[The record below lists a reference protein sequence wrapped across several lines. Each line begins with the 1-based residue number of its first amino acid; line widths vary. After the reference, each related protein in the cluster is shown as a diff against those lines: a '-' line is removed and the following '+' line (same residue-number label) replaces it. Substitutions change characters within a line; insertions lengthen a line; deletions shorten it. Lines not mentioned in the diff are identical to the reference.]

1 MSVIFP
7 TPTDDDHNYGANE
20 YSTNEYGANESLDHL
35 KVPPHSIEAE
45 QSVLGGLMLENR
57 AWDKVADVVDEHD
70 FYRQDHRLI
79 FRSIA
84 VLAESDKPLDIITL
98 SEWLK
103 DRSELENAGGLAYLG
118 TLAKDTPSA
127 ANIRAYAEIVREKSV
142 LRQLISIGSEI
153 SEDSFNA
160 GERPSKELL
169 DEAEKKI
176 FEIAEQGNRQQDFKN
191 IKSLLKQTL
200 AHIDKLSKSDAK
212 ITGAETG
219 FTELDDMTS
228 GLQKGDLIIVAG
240 RPAMGKTTFSMN
252 LAEFIA
258 INDKKPVA
266 IFSMEMPAEQLI
278 LRMFASIGRV
288 PLNDIR
294 TGKIREEDWPRIGMA
309 VKTFGETQLFIDDT
323 AALSPTE
330 IRAKCRRLAR
340 ENGPLGVIVI
350 DYIQL
355 MQSGNKADNRA
366 AEISEISR
374 GLKQLA
380 KEMECPV
387 IALSQL
393 NRSLEQRPNKRPIMS
408 DLRESGAI
416 EQDAD
421 IIMFIYRDE
430 VYNEDTPDKG
440 MAEVIIGKQRNGA
453 IGKVRL
459 TFTGKFTRFDNFMP
473 DVYAPDFQG

>member
-1 MSVIFP
+1 MSAILTHDSSV
-7 TPTDDDHNYGANE
+7 E
-20 YSTNEYGANESLDHL
+20 HL

-45 QSVLGGLMLENR
+45 QSVLGGLLLENM
-57 AWDKVADVVDEHD
+57 AWDKVADVITEHD
-70 FYRQDHRLI
+70 FYRHDHRLI

-84 VLAESDKPLDIITL
+84 ELAETDKPRDVITL

-103 DRSELENAGGLAYLG
+103 DRDELDNAGGLAYLG

-127 ANIRAYAEIVREKSV
+127 ANIKAYADIVREKSV

-153 SEDSFNA
+153 SEDAFNA

-169 DEAEKKI
+169 DEAEKKV
-176 FEIAEQGNRQQDFKN
+176 FEIAEQGNRKQDFHTIKN
-191 IKSLLKQTL
+191 LLKSTL
-200 AHIDKLSKSDAK
+200 AKIDELSKSTES
-212 ITGAETG
+212 ITGASTG
-219 FTELDDMTS
+219 YTDLDAMTS

-240 RPAMGKTTFSMN
+240 RPSMGKTTFSMN
-252 LAEFIA
+252 VAEFIA
-258 INDKKPVA
+258 VNDKKPVA
-266 IFSMEMPAEQLI
+266 IFSMEMPAEQLV
-278 LRMFASIGRV
+278 LRMFASLGRV

-309 VKTFGETQLFIDDT
+309 VKTFGETKLFIDDT
-323 AALSPTE
+323 AAMSPTE
-330 IRAKCRRLAR
+330 MRAKARRLHR
-340 ENGPLGVIVI
+340 EHGCMGCIVI

-355 MQSGNKADNRA
+355 MQTNNKSDNRA

-374 GLKQLA
+374 SLKALA
-380 KEMECPV
+380 KELECPV

-421 IIMFIYRDE
+421 VIMFIYRDE
-430 VYNEDTPDKG
+430 VYDENSPDKG
-440 MAEVIIGKQRNGA
+440 MAEVIIGKQRQGA
-453 IGKVRL
+453 IGKIRL
-459 TFTGKFTRFDNFMP
+459 TFTGKYTRFDNFMP
-473 DVYAPDFQG
+473 DIYAPDS

>member
-1 MSVIFP
+1 MSAILS
-7 TPTDDDHNYGANE
+7 PTDDFQQ
-20 YSTNEYGANESLDHL
+20 L
-35 KVPPHSIEAE
+35 KIPPHSIEAE
-45 QSVLGGLMLENR
+45 QSVLGGLLLENR
-57 AWDKVADVVDEHD
+57 AWDKVADVVSEQD

-84 VLAESDKPLDIITL
+84 TLAEQDKPLDAITL

-103 DRSELENAGGLAYLG
+103 DRDELENAGGMAYLM

-153 SEDSFNA
+153 TDDAFNA

-169 DEAEKKI
+169 DEAERKV
-176 FEIAEQGNRQQDFKN
+176 FEIAEQGNRAQDFQD
-191 IKSLLKQTL
+191 IKTLLKETL
-200 AHIDKLSKSDAK
+200 AHIDELSKSDATL
-212 ITGAETG
+212 TGAATG
-219 FTELDDMTS
+219 YTDLDNMTS
-228 GLQKGDLIIVAG
+228 GLQKGDLVIVAG
-240 RPAMGKTTFSMN
+240 RPSMGKTTFSMN

-309 VKTFGETQLFIDDT
+309 VKTFGETKLFIDDT
-323 AALSPTE
+323 AAMSPTE
-330 IRAKCRRLAR
+330 IRAKARRLAR
-340 ENGPLGVIVI
+340 EHGQLGCIVI

-355 MQSGNKADNRA
+355 MQSGNKSDNRA

-374 GLKQLA
+374 GLKALA
-380 KEMECPV
+380 KELECPV

-421 IIMFIYRDE
+421 VIMFIYRDE

-459 TFTGKFTRFDNFMP
+459 TFTGKYTRFDNFMP
-473 DVYAPDFQG
+473 DIYAPEH

>member
-1 MSVIFP
+1 MSVIP
-7 TPTDDDHNYGANE
+7 PQDS
-20 YSTNEYGANESLDHL
+20 STEHL

-45 QSVLGGLMLENR
+45 QSVLGGLLLENT
-57 AWDKVADVVDEHD
+57 AWDKIADVVTEHD
-70 FYRQDHRLI
+70 FYRNDHRLI

-84 VLAESDKPLDIITL
+84 VLAETDKPRDVITL

-103 DRSELENAGGLAYLG
+103 DRDELENAGGLAYLG

-127 ANIRAYAEIVREKSV
+127 ANIKAYADIVREKSV

-153 SEDSFNA
+153 SEDAFNA

-169 DEAEKKI
+169 DEAEKKV
-176 FEIAEQGNRQQDFKN
+176 FEIAEQGNRKQDFHTIKN
-191 IKSLLKQTL
+191 LLKSTL
-200 AHIDKLSKSDAK
+200 ATIDELSKSTES
-212 ITGAETG
+212 ITGASTG
-219 FTELDDMTS
+219 YTDLDSMTS

-240 RPAMGKTTFSMN
+240 RPSMGKTTFSMN

-258 INDKKPVA
+258 VNDKKPVA

-278 LRMFASIGRV
+278 LRMFASMGRV

-309 VKTFGETQLFIDDT
+309 VKTFGDTKLFIDDT
-323 AALSPTE
+323 AAMSPTE
-330 IRAKCRRLAR
+330 VRAKARRLHR
-340 ENGPLGVIVI
+340 EHGSMGLIVL

-355 MQSGNKADNRA
+355 MQTGAKSDNRA

-374 GLKQLA
+374 SLKALA
-380 KEMECPV
+380 KELECPV

-421 IIMFIYRDE
+421 VIMFIYRDE
-430 VYNEDTPDKG
+430 VYDENTPDKG

-459 TFTGKFTRFDNFMP
+459 TFTGKYTRFDNFMP
-473 DVYAPDFQG
+473 DIYAPSS

>member
-1 MSVIFP
+1 MSAILEP
-7 TPTDDDHNYGANE
+7 QNEPHNNLVE
-20 YSTNEYGANESLDHL
+20 ELSELQQL

-45 QSVLGGLMLENR
+45 QSVLGGLLLDNR

-70 FYRQDHRLI
+70 FYRHDHRLI

-84 VLAESDKPLDIITL
+84 VLAEADKPLDIITL

-103 DRSELENAGGLAYLG
+103 SRDELENAGGLAYLS

-127 ANIRAYAEIVREKSV
+127 ANIRAYGEIVREKSI
-142 LRQLISIGSEI
+142 LRQLISIGTEI
-153 SEDSFNA
+153 TDDGFNA
-160 GERPSKELL
+160 GDRASKELL

-176 FEIAEQGNRQQDFKN
+176 FEIAEQGNRQQDFQN
-191 IKSLLKQTL
+191 IKTLLKTTLQT
-200 AHIDKLSKSDAK
+200 IEERGKSGDAL
-212 ITGAETG
+212 TGASTG
-219 FTELDDMTS
+219 YADLDEKTS
-228 GLQKGDLIIVAG
+228 GLQNSDLIIVAG

-252 LAEFIA
+252 LAEYIA

-294 TGKIREEDWPRIGMA
+294 SGKIREEDWPRIGMA
-309 VKTFGETQLFIDDT
+309 VKTFGETKLFIDDT

-340 ENGPLGVIVI
+340 EHGELGLIVI

-355 MQSGNKADNRA
+355 MQTGSASDNRA

-380 KEMECPV
+380 KEMNCPV

-453 IGKVRL
+453 IGTVRL

-473 DVYAPDFQG
+473 DVYAPEH

>member
-1 MSVIFP
+1 MQSNNDELGP
-7 TPTDDDHNYGANE
+7 
-20 YSTNEYGANESLDHL
+20 L
-35 KVPPHSIEAE
+35 KVPPHSVEAE
-45 QSVLGGLMLENR
+45 QSVLGGLLLQNS
-57 AWDKVADVVDEHD
+57 AWDKVADVVTEQD

-84 VLAESDKPLDIITL
+84 ILAENDSPLDVVTL
-98 SEWLK
+98 STWLK
-103 DRSELENAGGLAYLG
+103 DRDELENAGGLAYLG

-127 ANIRAYAEIVREKSV
+127 ANIRAYAGIVREKSV
-142 LRQLISIGSEI
+142 LRQLISIGTEI
-153 SEDSFNA
+153 TDDGFNS
-160 GERPSKELL
+160 GERESKELL
-169 DEAEKKI
+169 DEAERKI
-176 FEIAEQGNRQQDFKN
+176 FEIAEQGSRQQDFQN
-191 IKSLLKQTL
+191 IRTLLKSTL
-200 AHIDKLSKSDAK
+200 ATIDERSKSGETL
-212 ITGAETG
+212 TGASTG
-219 FTELDDMTS
+219 YNDLDEKTS

-278 LRMFASIGRV
+278 LRMLASIGRV

-294 TGKIREEDWPRIGMA
+294 SGKITENDWPRVGMA
-309 VKTFGETQLFIDDT
+309 VKTFGETKLFIDDT

-340 ENGPLGVIVI
+340 ENGDLGLIVI

-355 MQSGNKADNRA
+355 MQTGNKSDNRA

-380 KEMECPV
+380 KEINCPV
-387 IALSQL
+387 VALSQL

-453 IGKVRL
+453 IGTVRL
-459 TFTGKFTRFDNFMP
+459 TFTGKYTRFDNFSP
-473 DVYAPDFQG
+473 EVYAP

>member
-1 MSVIFP
+1 MSAILSSIDEV
-7 TPTDDDHNYGANE
+7 E
-20 YSTNEYGANESLDHL
+20 QL

-45 QSVLGGLMLENR
+45 QSVLGGLLLENQ
-57 AWDKVADVVDEHD
+57 AWDKVADVITEDD
-70 FYRQDHRLI
+70 FYRHDHRLI

-84 VLAESDKPLDIITL
+84 MLADNDKPLDIITL

-103 DRSELENAGGLAYLG
+103 DRDELENAGGLAYLG

-127 ANIRAYAEIVREKSV
+127 ANIKAYADIVREKSV

-153 SEDSFNA
+153 TDDAFNA
-160 GERPSKELL
+160 GDRLSKELL
-169 DEAEKKI
+169 DTAERKV
-176 FEIAEQGNRQQDFKN
+176 FEIAEQGNRQKDFKN
-191 IKSLLKQTL
+191 IKGLLKSTL
-200 AHIDKLSKSDAK
+200 AHIDELSKSDAT

-219 FTELDDMTS
+219 FNELDDMTS
-228 GLQKGDLIIVAG
+228 GLQQGDLIIVAG
-240 RPAMGKTTFSMN
+240 RPSMGKTTFSMN

-266 IFSMEMPAEQLI
+266 IFSMEMPAEQLV

-309 VKTFGETQLFIDDT
+309 VKTFGETKLFIDDT
-323 AALSPTE
+323 PAMSPTE
-330 IRAKCRRLAR
+330 IRAKARRLAR
-340 ENGPLGVIVI
+340 EHGQLGAIVI

-355 MQSGNKADNRA
+355 MQSGNKSDNRA

-374 GLKQLA
+374 SLKGLA
-380 KEMECPV
+380 KELKVPV

-421 IIMFIYRDE
+421 VIMFIYRDE

-440 MAEVIIGKQRNGA
+440 IAEVIIGKQRNGA

-473 DVYAPDFQG
+473 DIYAPDQ

>member
-1 MSVIFP
+1 MSAIL
-7 TPTDDDHNYGANE
+7 TSEQSIEN
-20 YSTNEYGANESLDHL
+20 L

-45 QSVLGGLMLENR
+45 QSVLGGLLLENR
-57 AWDKVADVVDEHD
+57 AWDKIADIVQEQD

-84 VLAESDKPLDIITL
+84 VLAEQDEPLDIITL
-98 SEWLK
+98 SNWLK
-103 DRSELENAGGLAYLG
+103 ARDELDNAGGLAYLG

-127 ANIRAYAEIVREKSV
+127 ANIKAYAEIVREKSV

-153 SEDSFNA
+153 SEDAFNP

-169 DEAEKKI
+169 DEAEKKV
-176 FEIAEQGNRQQDFKN
+176 FEIAEQGNRKQDFQN

-200 AHIDKLSKSDAK
+200 AHIDELSKSDAT
-212 ITGAETG
+212 ITGASTG
-219 FTELDDMTS
+219 YTELDDMTS

-240 RPAMGKTTFSMN
+240 RPSMGKTTFSMN
-252 LAEFIA
+252 LAEYIA
-258 INDKKPVA
+258 VNDKKPVA
-266 IFSMEMPAEQLI
+266 IFSMEMPAEQLV
-278 LRMFASIGRV
+278 LRMFASMGRV

-323 AALSPTE
+323 PAMSPTE
-330 IRAKCRRLAR
+330 IRAKSRRLQR
-340 ENGPLGVIVI
+340 EHGQMGLIVI
-350 DYIQL
+350 DYLQL
-355 MQSGNKADNRA
+355 MQSGNRSENRA
-366 AEISEISR
+366 TEISEISR
-374 GLKQLA
+374 GLKALA
-380 KEMECPV
+380 KELECPV

-421 IIMFIYRDE
+421 VIMFIYRDE

-473 DVYAPDFQG
+473 DVYAPDFSQ

>member
-1 MSVIFP
+1 MSAIL
-7 TPTDDDHNYGANE
+7 NE
-20 YSTNEYGANESLDHL
+20 TSSIEQL

-45 QSVLGGLMLENR
+45 QSVLGGLLLENS
-57 AWDKVADVVDEHD
+57 AWDKVADVVMEHD

-84 VLAESDKPLDIITL
+84 VLAEKDEPLDVITL
-98 SEWLK
+98 SAWLK
-103 DRSELENAGGLAYLG
+103 DRDELENAGGLAYLG

-127 ANIRAYAEIVREKSV
+127 ANIKAYADIVREKSV

-153 SEDSFNA
+153 SEDAFNA
-160 GERPSKELL
+160 GERESRELL
-169 DEAEKKI
+169 DEAEKKV
-176 FEIAEQGNRQQDFKN
+176 FEIAEQGNRKQDFHD
-191 IKSLLKQTL
+191 IKTLLKTTL
-200 AHIDKLSKSDAK
+200 ANIDELSKSDATL
-212 ITGAETG
+212 TGASTG
-219 FTELDDMTS
+219 YNDLDEMTS

-240 RPAMGKTTFSMN
+240 RPSMGKTTFSMN

-258 INDKKPVA
+258 INDKKPVI
-266 IFSMEMPAEQLI
+266 IFSMEMPAEQI
-278 LRMFASIGRV
+278 VLRMFASLGRV

-294 TGKIREEDWPRIGMA
+294 TGKIREEDWPRIGNA
-309 VKTFGETQLFIDDT
+309 VKTFGESKIFIDDT
-323 AALSPTE
+323 PALSPTE
-330 IRAKCRRLAR
+330 MRAKARRLHR
-340 ENGPLGVIVI
+340 EHGQVGCIVI

-355 MQSGNKADNRA
+355 MQSAGKSDNRA
-366 AEISEISR
+366 AEVSEISR
-374 GLKQLA
+374 SLKALA
-380 KEMECPV
+380 KELQCPV

-421 IIMFIYRDE
+421 VIMFIYRDE
-430 VYNEDTPDKG
+430 VYNEETAEKG

-459 TFTGKFTRFDNFMP
+459 TFTGKFTRFDNYMP
-473 DVYAPDFQG
+473 DIYAPEH

>member
-1 MSVIFP
+1 MSAILS
-7 TPTDDDHNYGANE
+7 PTDDFQQ
-20 YSTNEYGANESLDHL
+20 L
-35 KVPPHSIEAE
+35 KIPPHSIEAE
-45 QSVLGGLMLENR
+45 QSVLGGLLLENR
-57 AWDKVADVVDEHD
+57 AWDKVADVVGEQD

-84 VLAESDKPLDIITL
+84 TLAEQDKPLDAITL

-103 DRSELENAGGLAYLG
+103 DRDELENAGGMAYLM

-153 SEDSFNA
+153 TDDAFNA

-169 DEAEKKI
+169 DEAERKV
-176 FEIAEQGNRQQDFKN
+176 FEIAEQGNRAQDFQD
-191 IKSLLKQTL
+191 IKTLLKETL
-200 AHIDKLSKSDAK
+200 AHIDELSKSDATL
-212 ITGAETG
+212 TGAATG
-219 FTELDDMTS
+219 YTDLDNMTS

-240 RPAMGKTTFSMN
+240 RPSMGKTTFSMN

-309 VKTFGETQLFIDDT
+309 VKTFGETKLFIDDT
-323 AALSPTE
+323 AAMSPTE
-330 IRAKCRRLAR
+330 IRAKARRLAR
-340 ENGPLGVIVI
+340 EHGQLGCIVI

-355 MQSGNKADNRA
+355 MQSGNKSDNRA

-374 GLKQLA
+374 GLKALA
-380 KEMECPV
+380 KELECPV

-421 IIMFIYRDE
+421 VIMFIYRDE

-459 TFTGKFTRFDNFMP
+459 TFTGKYTRFDNFMP
-473 DVYAPDFQG
+473 DIYAPDH

>member
-1 MSVIFP
+1 MSAIL
-7 TPTDDDHNYGANE
+7 T
-20 YSTNEYGANESLDHL
+20 ESQSIEHL

-45 QSVLGGLMLENR
+45 QSVLGGLLLENR
-57 AWDKVADVVDEHD
+57 AWEKIADIVVEED

-84 VLAESDKPLDIITL
+84 ILAERDDPLDIITL
-98 SEWLK
+98 SAWLK
-103 DRSELENAGGLAYLG
+103 DRDELKNAGGLAYLG

-127 ANIRAYAEIVREKSV
+127 ANIKAYAEIVREKSV

-153 SEDSFNA
+153 SEDAFNS

-169 DEAEKKI
+169 DEAEKKV
-176 FEIAEQGNRQQDFKN
+176 FEIAEQGNRKQDFQN
-191 IKSLLKQTL
+191 IKSLLKSTL
-200 AHIDKLSKSDAK
+200 AHIDELSKSDAT
-212 ITGAETG
+212 ITGASTG
-219 FTELDDMTS
+219 YTDLDEMTS
-228 GLQKGDLIIVAG
+228 GLQKGDLVIVAG
-240 RPAMGKTTFSMN
+240 RPSMGKTTFSMN

-258 INDKKPVA
+258 VNDKKPVA
-266 IFSMEMPAEQLI
+266 IFSMEMPAEQLV
-278 LRMFASIGRV
+278 LRMFASMGRV
-288 PLNDIR
+288 PLSDIR

-309 VKTFGETQLFIDDT
+309 VKTFGETQIFIDDT
-323 AALSPTE
+323 PAMSPTE
-330 IRAKCRRLAR
+330 IRAKARRLHR
-340 ENGPLGVIVI
+340 EHGQLGVIVI

-355 MQSGNKADNRA
+355 MQSGAKSDNRA
-366 AEISEISR
+366 AEVSEISR
-374 GLKQLA
+374 SLKALA
-380 KEMECPV
+380 KELEVPV

-421 IIMFIYRDE
+421 VIMFIYRDE
-430 VYNEDTPDKG
+430 VYNEDTDDKG

-459 TFTGKFTRFDNFMP
+459 TFTGKYTRFDNFMP
-473 DVYAPDFQG
+473 DIYAPER

>member
-1 MSVIFP
+1 MSAILEP
-7 TPTDDDHNYGANE
+7 QNE
-20 YSTNEYGANESLDHL
+20 PYNNLVEDLSELQQL

-45 QSVLGGLMLENR
+45 QSVLGGLLLDNR

-70 FYRQDHRLI
+70 FYRHDHRLI

-84 VLAESDKPLDIITL
+84 VLAEADKPLDIITL

-103 DRSELENAGGLAYLG
+103 SREELENAGGLAYLS

-127 ANIRAYAEIVREKSV
+127 ANIRAYGEIVREKSV
-142 LRQLISIGSEI
+142 LRQLSSIGTEI
-153 SEDSFNA
+153 TDDGFNA
-160 GERPSKELL
+160 GDRASKELL

-176 FEIAEQGNRQQDFKN
+176 FEIAEQGNRQQDFQN
-191 IKSLLKQTL
+191 IKTLLKTSLQT
-200 AHIDKLSKSDAK
+200 IEERGKSGDAL
-212 ITGAETG
+212 TGASTG
-219 FTELDDMTS
+219 YADLDEKTS
-228 GLQKGDLIIVAG
+228 GLQKSDLIIVAG

-252 LAEFIA
+252 LAEYIA

-294 TGKIREEDWPRIGMA
+294 SGKIREDDWPRIGMA
-309 VKTFGETQLFIDDT
+309 VKTFGETKLFIDDT

-340 ENGPLGVIVI
+340 EHGELGLIVI

-355 MQSGNKADNRA
+355 MQTGSPSDNRA

-380 KEMECPV
+380 KEMNCPV

-453 IGKVRL
+453 IGTVRL
-459 TFTGKFTRFDNFMP
+459 TFTGKYTRFDNFMP
-473 DVYAPDFQG
+473 DVYAPEH

>member
-1 MSVIFP
+1 MSAILNSSDEVQQ
-7 TPTDDDHNYGANE
+7 
-20 YSTNEYGANESLDHL
+20 L

-45 QSVLGGLMLENR
+45 QSVLGGLLLENS
-57 AWDKVADVVDEHD
+57 AWDKVADVITEDD
-70 FYRQDHRLI
+70 FYRHDHRLI

-84 VLAESDKPLDIITL
+84 VLAENDQPLDIITL

-103 DRSELENAGGLAYLG
+103 DRDELENAGGLAYLG

-127 ANIRAYAEIVREKSV
+127 ANIKAYADIVREKSV

-153 SEDSFNA
+153 TDDAFNA
-160 GERPSKELL
+160 GDRPSKELL
-169 DEAEKKI
+169 DDAERKV
-176 FEIAEQGNRQQDFKN
+176 FEIAEQGNRQKDFHN
-191 IKSLLKQTL
+191 IKGLLKDTL
-200 AHIDKLSKSDAK
+200 AHIDELSKSDATL
-212 ITGAETG
+212 TGADTG
-219 FTELDDMTS
+219 FNELNDMTS
-228 GLQKGDLIIVAG
+228 GLQKGDLVIVAG
-240 RPAMGKTTFSMN
+240 RPSMGKTTFSMN
-252 LAEFIA
+252 LAEYIA

-266 IFSMEMPAEQLI
+266 IFSMEMPAEQLV

-288 PLNDIR
+288 PLSDIR

-323 AALSPTE
+323 AAMSPTE
-330 IRAKCRRLAR
+330 IRAKARRLAR
-340 ENGPLGVIVI
+340 ENGQLGLIVI

-355 MQSGNKADNRA
+355 MQSGGKSDNRA

-374 GLKQLA
+374 SLKALA
-380 KEMECPV
+380 KELQVPV
-387 IALSQL
+387 VALSQL

-421 IIMFIYRDE
+421 VIMFIYRDE
-430 VYNEDTPDKG
+430 VYNEDSPDKG

-459 TFTGKFTRFDNFMP
+459 TFTGKYTRFDNFMP

>member
-1 MSVIFP
+1 MSAVFEP
-7 TPTDDDHNYGANE
+7 HNNLVE
-20 YSTNEYGANESLDHL
+20 DLSELQQL

-45 QSVLGGLMLENR
+45 QSVLGGLLLENR

-84 VLAESDKPLDIITL
+84 VLAESDSPLDIITL
-98 SEWLK
+98 SNWLK
-103 DRSELENAGGLAYLG
+103 DRDELENAGGLAYLG

-127 ANIRAYAEIVREKSV
+127 ANIRAYAKIVREKSV
-142 LRQLISIGSEI
+142 LRQLISIGTEI
-153 SEDSFNA
+153 TDDGFNA
-160 GERPSKELL
+160 GDRPSKELL
-169 DEAEKKI
+169 DDAEKKI
-176 FEIAEQGNRQQDFKN
+176 FEIAEQGNRQQDFQN
-191 IKSLLKQTL
+191 IKNLLKSTL
-200 AHIDKLSKSDAK
+200 KTIEERGKSGDAL
-212 ITGAETG
+212 TGAETG
-219 FTELDDMTS
+219 YADLDEKTS
-228 GLQKGDLIIVAG
+228 GLQNGDLIIVAG

-252 LAEFIA
+252 LAEFVA

-294 TGKIREEDWPRIGMA
+294 SGKIREEDWPRIGMA
-309 VKTFGETQLFIDDT
+309 VKTFGETKLFIDDT

-340 ENGPLGVIVI
+340 ENGKLGLVVI

-355 MQSGNKADNRA
+355 MQTGSQSDNRA

-380 KEMECPV
+380 KEMNCPV

-453 IGKVRL
+453 IGTVRL

-473 DVYAPDFQG
+473 DVYAPPA

>member
-1 MSVIFP
+1 MSAILTQDSSV
-7 TPTDDDHNYGANE
+7 E
-20 YSTNEYGANESLDHL
+20 HL

-45 QSVLGGLMLENR
+45 QSVLGGLLLENM
-57 AWDKVADVVDEHD
+57 AWDKIADVITEHD
-70 FYRQDHRLI
+70 FYRHDHRLI

-84 VLAESDKPLDIITL
+84 VLAETDKPRDVITL

-103 DRSELENAGGLAYLG
+103 DREELDNAGGLAYLG

-127 ANIRAYAEIVREKSV
+127 ANIKAYADIVREKSV

-153 SEDSFNA
+153 SEEAFNA
-160 GERPSKELL
+160 GERPSRELL
-169 DEAEKKI
+169 DEAEKKV
-176 FEIAEQGNRQQDFKN
+176 FEIAEQGNRKQDFHTIKN
-191 IKSLLKQTL
+191 LLKSTL
-200 AHIDKLSKSDAK
+200 ATIDELSKSTDS
-212 ITGAETG
+212 ITGASTG
-219 FTELDDMTS
+219 YTELDGMTS

-240 RPAMGKTTFSMN
+240 RPSMGKTTFSMN

-258 INDKKPVA
+258 VNDKKPVA
-266 IFSMEMPAEQLI
+266 IFSMEMPAEQLV
-278 LRMFASIGRV
+278 LRMFASMGRV

-294 TGKIREEDWPRIGMA
+294 TGNIREEDWPRIGMA
-309 VKTFGETQLFIDDT
+309 VKTFGETKLFIDDT
-323 AALSPTE
+323 AAMSPTE
-330 IRAKCRRLAR
+330 IRAKARRLHR
-340 ENGPLGVIVI
+340 EHGHMGLIVI

-355 MQSGNKADNRA
+355 MQTNTKSDNRA

-374 GLKQLA
+374 SLKALA
-380 KEMECPV
+380 KELECPV

-421 IIMFIYRDE
+421 VIMFIYRDE
-430 VYNEDTPDKG
+430 VYDENTPDKG

-453 IGKVRL
+453 IGKIRL
-459 TFTGKFTRFDNFMP
+459 TFTGKYTRFDNFMP
-473 DVYAPDFQG
+473 DIYAPGH

>member
-1 MSVIFP
+1 MSAILEP
-7 TPTDDDHNYGANE
+7 Q
-20 YSTNEYGANESLDHL
+20 NESHNNLVEELSELQQL
-35 KVPPHSIEAE
+35 KVPPHNIEAE
-45 QSVLGGLMLENR
+45 QAVLGGLLLDNR
-57 AWDKVADVVDEHD
+57 AWDKIADVVDEHD

-84 VLAESDKPLDIITL
+84 VLAEIDKPLDIITL
-98 SEWLK
+98 SEWLENR
-103 DRSELENAGGLAYLG
+103 DELENAGGLAYLG

-127 ANIRAYAEIVREKSV
+127 ANIRAYGEIVREKSI
-142 LRQLISIGSEI
+142 LRQLISIGTEI
-153 SEDSFNA
+153 TDDGFNA
-160 GERPSKELL
+160 GDRSSKELL

-176 FEIAEQGNRQQDFKN
+176 FEIAEQGNRQQDFQN
-191 IKSLLKQTL
+191 IKTLLKTTLQT
-200 AHIDKLSKSDAK
+200 IEERGKSGDAL
-212 ITGAETG
+212 TGAATG
-219 FTELDDMTS
+219 YTDLDKITS
-228 GLQKGDLIIVAG
+228 GLQRSDLIIVAG
-240 RPAMGKTTFSMN
+240 RPAMGKTTFAMN
-252 LAEFIA
+252 LAEYIA

-294 TGKIREEDWPRIGMA
+294 SGKIREDDWPRIGMA
-309 VKTFGETQLFIDDT
+309 VKTFGETKLFIDDT

-340 ENGPLGVIVI
+340 EHGELGLIVI

-355 MQSGNKADNRA
+355 MQSGSPSENRA
-366 AEISEISR
+366 GEISEISR

-380 KEMECPV
+380 KEMNCPV

-453 IGKVRL
+453 IGTVRL

-473 DVYAPDFQG
+473 DVYAPEH

>member
-1 MSVIFP
+1 MSEITSRV
-7 TPTDDDHNYGANE
+7 AELSQRVNE
-20 YSTNEYGANESLDHL
+20 L
-35 KVPPHSIEAE
+35 KVPPHSLEAE
-45 QSVLGGLMLENR
+45 QSVIGGLMLDNR
-57 AWDKVADVVDEHD
+57 SWDDVSDIVVEQD
-70 FYRQDHRLI
+70 FYRHDHRLI

-84 VLAESDKPLDIITL
+84 VLAETDKPRDVITL

-103 DRSELENAGGLAYLG
+103 DREELDNAGGLAYLG

-127 ANIRAYAEIVREKSV
+127 ANIKAYADIVREKSV

-153 SEDSFNA
+153 SEDAFNA
-160 GERPSKELL
+160 GERPSRELL
-169 DEAEKKI
+169 DEAEKKV
-176 FEIAEQGNRQQDFKN
+176 FEIAEQGNRKQDFHTIKN
-191 IKSLLKQTL
+191 LLKSTL
-200 AHIDKLSKSDAK
+200 ATIDELSKSTDS
-212 ITGAETG
+212 ITGASTG
-219 FTELDDMTS
+219 YTELDAMTS
-228 GLQKGDLIIVAG
+228 GLQKGDLVIVAG
-240 RPAMGKTTFSMN
+240 RPSMGKTTFSMN

-258 INDKKPVA
+258 VNDKKPVA
-266 IFSMEMPAEQLI
+266 IFSMEMPAEQLV
-278 LRMFASIGRV
+278 LRMFASMGRV

-309 VKTFGETQLFIDDT
+309 VKTFGETKLFIDDT
-323 AALSPTE
+323 AAMSPTE
-330 IRAKCRRLAR
+330 IRAKSRRLHR
-340 ENGPLGVIVI
+340 EHGSMGVIVI

-355 MQSGNKADNRA
+355 MQTNTKSDNRA

-374 GLKQLA
+374 SLKALA
-380 KEMECPV
+380 KELECPV

-421 IIMFIYRDE
+421 VIMFIYRDE
-430 VYNEDTPDKG
+430 VYDENTPDKG

-459 TFTGKFTRFDNFMP
+459 TFTGKYTRFDNFMP
-473 DVYAPDFQG
+473 DIYAPGH

>member
-1 MSVIFP
+1 MSAILTHDSSV
-7 TPTDDDHNYGANE
+7 E
-20 YSTNEYGANESLDHL
+20 HL

-45 QSVLGGLMLENR
+45 QSVLGGLLLENM
-57 AWDKVADVVDEHD
+57 AWDKVADVITEHD
-70 FYRQDHRLI
+70 FYRHDHRLI

-84 VLAESDKPLDIITL
+84 ELAETDKPRDVITL

-103 DRSELENAGGLAYLG
+103 DRDELDNAGGLAYLG

-127 ANIRAYAEIVREKSV
+127 ANIKAYADIVREKSV

-153 SEDSFNA
+153 SEDAFNA

-169 DEAEKKI
+169 DEAEKKV
-176 FEIAEQGNRQQDFKN
+176 FEIAEQGNRKQDFHTIKN
-191 IKSLLKQTL
+191 LLKSTL
-200 AHIDKLSKSDAK
+200 AKIDELSKSTES
-212 ITGAETG
+212 ITGASTG
-219 FTELDDMTS
+219 YTDLDGMTS

-240 RPAMGKTTFSMN
+240 RPSMGKTTFSMN
-252 LAEFIA
+252 IAEFIA
-258 INDKKPVA
+258 VNDKKPVA
-266 IFSMEMPAEQLI
+266 IFSMEMPAEQLV
-278 LRMFASIGRV
+278 LRMFASLGRV

-309 VKTFGETQLFIDDT
+309 VKTFGETKLFIDDT
-323 AALSPTE
+323 AAMSPTE
-330 IRAKCRRLAR
+330 MRAKARRLHR
-340 ENGPLGVIVI
+340 EHGCMGCIVI

-355 MQSGNKADNRA
+355 MQTNNKSDNRA

-374 GLKQLA
+374 SLKALA
-380 KEMECPV
+380 KELECPV

-421 IIMFIYRDE
+421 VIMFIYRDE
-430 VYNEDTPDKG
+430 VYDENSPDKG
-440 MAEVIIGKQRNGA
+440 MAEVIIGKQRQGA
-453 IGKVRL
+453 IGKIRL
-459 TFTGKFTRFDNFMP
+459 TFTGKYTRFDNFMP
-473 DVYAPDFQG
+473 DIYAPDS

>member
-1 MSVIFP
+1 MSAILEP
-7 TPTDDDHNYGANE
+7 QNE
-20 YSTNEYGANESLDHL
+20 PYNNLVEDLSELQQL

-45 QSVLGGLMLENR
+45 QSVLGGLLLDNR
-57 AWDKVADVVDEHD
+57 AWDKIADVVDEHD
-70 FYRQDHRLI
+70 FYRHDHRLI

-84 VLAESDKPLDIITL
+84 VLAEADKPLDIITL

-103 DRSELENAGGLAYLG
+103 DRDELENAGGLAYLG

-127 ANIRAYAEIVREKSV
+127 ANILAYAKIAREKSV
-142 LRQLISIGSEI
+142 LRQLISIGTEI
-153 SEDSFNA
+153 TDDGFNA
-160 GERPSKELL
+160 GDRDSKELL

-176 FEIAEQGNRQQDFKN
+176 FEIAEQGNRQQDFQS
-191 IKSLLKQTL
+191 IKGLLKSTLQT
-200 AHIDKLSKSDAK
+200 IEERGKSGDAL
-212 ITGAETG
+212 TGASTG
-219 FTELDDMTS
+219 YADLDEKTS
-228 GLQKGDLIIVAG
+228 GLQKSDLIIVAG

-252 LAEFIA
+252 LAEYIA

-294 TGKIREEDWPRIGMA
+294 SGKIREDDWPRIGMA
-309 VKTFGETQLFIDDT
+309 VKTFGETKLFIDDT

-340 ENGPLGVIVI
+340 EHGELGLIVI

-355 MQSGNKADNRA
+355 MQTGAKSDNRA

-380 KEMECPV
+380 KEMNCPV

-453 IGKVRL
+453 IGTVRL
-459 TFTGKFTRFDNFMP
+459 TFTGKYTRFDNFMP
-473 DVYAPDFQG
+473 DVYAPEH

>member
-1 MSVIFP
+1 MSAILEPQNEPYNNLV
-7 TPTDDDHNYGANE
+7 DDLSE
-20 YSTNEYGANESLDHL
+20 LQQL

-45 QSVLGGLMLENR
+45 QSVLGGLLLDNR
-57 AWDKVADVVDEHD
+57 AWDKVADVLDEHD
-70 FYRQDHRLI
+70 FYRHDHRLI

-84 VLAESDKPLDIITL
+84 VLAEADKPLDIITL

-103 DRSELENAGGLAYLG
+103 SRDELENAGGLAYLG

-127 ANIRAYAEIVREKSV
+127 ANIRAYGEIVREKSV
-142 LRQLISIGSEI
+142 LRQLISIGTEI
-153 SEDSFNA
+153 TDDGFNA
-160 GERPSKELL
+160 GDRASKELL

-176 FEIAEQGNRQQDFKN
+176 FEIAEQGNRQQDFQN
-191 IKSLLKQTL
+191 IKTLLKTTLQT
-200 AHIDKLSKSDAK
+200 IEERGKSGDAL
-212 ITGAETG
+212 TGASTG
-219 FTELDDMTS
+219 YADLDEKTS
-228 GLQKGDLIIVAG
+228 GLQKSDLIIVAG

-294 TGKIREEDWPRIGMA
+294 SGKIREDDWPRIGMA
-309 VKTFGETQLFIDDT
+309 VKTFGETKLFIDDT

-340 ENGPLGVIVI
+340 EHGELGLIVI

-355 MQSGNKADNRA
+355 MQSGSASDNRA

-380 KEMECPV
+380 KEMNCPV

-453 IGKVRL
+453 IGTVRL
-459 TFTGKFTRFDNFMP
+459 TFTGKYTRFDNFMP
-473 DVYAPDFQG
+473 DVYAPEH

>member
-1 MSVIFP
+1 MQSNNDELGP
-7 TPTDDDHNYGANE
+7 
-20 YSTNEYGANESLDHL
+20 L
-35 KVPPHSIEAE
+35 KVPPHSVEAE
-45 QSVLGGLMLENR
+45 QSVLGGLLLQNS
-57 AWDKVADVVDEHD
+57 AWDKVADVVTEQD

-84 VLAESDKPLDIITL
+84 ILAENDSPLDVVTL
-98 SEWLK
+98 STWLK
-103 DRSELENAGGLAYLG
+103 DRDELENAGGLAYLG

-127 ANIRAYAEIVREKSV
+127 ANIRAYAGIVREKSV
-142 LRQLISIGSEI
+142 LRQLISIGTEI
-153 SEDSFNA
+153 TDDGFNS
-160 GERPSKELL
+160 GERESKELL
-169 DEAEKKI
+169 DEAERKI
-176 FEIAEQGNRQQDFKN
+176 FEIAEQGSRQQDFQN
-191 IKSLLKQTL
+191 IRTLLKSTL
-200 AHIDKLSKSDAK
+200 ATIDERSKSGETL
-212 ITGAETG
+212 TGASTG
-219 FTELDDMTS
+219 YNDLDEKTS

-240 RPAMGKTTFSMN
+240 RPAMGKTTFTMN

-278 LRMFASIGRV
+278 LRMLASIGRV

-294 TGKIREEDWPRIGMA
+294 SGKITENDWPRVGMA
-309 VKTFGETQLFIDDT
+309 VKTFGETKLFIDDT

-340 ENGPLGVIVI
+340 ENGDLGLIVI

-355 MQSGNKADNRA
+355 MQTGNKSDNRA

-380 KEMECPV
+380 KEINCPV
-387 IALSQL
+387 VALSQL

-453 IGKVRL
+453 IGTVRL
-459 TFTGKFTRFDNFMP
+459 TFTGKYTRFDNFSP
-473 DVYAPDFQG
+473 EVYAP

>member
-1 MSVIFP
+1 MSAILTQDSAV
-7 TPTDDDHNYGANE
+7 E
-20 YSTNEYGANESLDHL
+20 HL

-45 QSVLGGLMLENR
+45 QSVLGGLLLENM
-57 AWDKVADVVDEHD
+57 AWDKIADIITEHD
-70 FYRQDHRLI
+70 FYRHDHRLI

-84 VLAESDKPLDIITL
+84 VLAETDKPRDVITL

-103 DRSELENAGGLAYLG
+103 DRDELENAGGLAYLG

-127 ANIRAYAEIVREKSV
+127 ANIKAYADIVREKSV

-153 SEDSFNA
+153 AEEAFNA
-160 GERPSKELL
+160 GDRPSKELL
-169 DEAEKKI
+169 DEAEKKV
-176 FEIAEQGNRQQDFKN
+176 FEIAEQGNRKQDFHT
-191 IKSLLKQTL
+191 IKDLLKSTL
-200 AHIDKLSKSDAK
+200 AKIDELSKSTDAL
-212 ITGAETG
+212 TGASTG
-219 FTELDDMTS
+219 YTDLDGMTS

-240 RPAMGKTTFSMN
+240 RPSMGKTTFSMN
-252 LAEFIA
+252 LAEYIA
-258 INDKKPVA
+258 VNDKKPVA

-278 LRMFASIGRV
+278 LRMFASMGRV

-294 TGKIREEDWPRIGMA
+294 NGKIREEDWPRIGMA
-309 VKTFGETQLFIDDT
+309 VKAFGETKLFIDDT
-323 AALSPTE
+323 AAMSPTE
-330 IRAKCRRLAR
+330 VRAKCRRLHR
-340 ENGPLGVIVI
+340 EHGHMGLVVL

-355 MQSGNKADNRA
+355 MQTGAKSDNRA

-374 GLKQLA
+374 SLKALA
-380 KEMECPV
+380 KELECPV

-421 IIMFIYRDE
+421 VIMFIYRDE
-430 VYNEDTPDKG
+430 VYDENTPDKG
-440 MAEVIIGKQRNGA
+440 MAEVIIGKQRQGA

-459 TFTGKFTRFDNFMP
+459 TFTGKYTRFDNFMP
-473 DVYAPDFQG
+473 DIYAPEN

>member
-1 MSVIFP
+1 MSAVAEKI
-7 TPTDDDHNYGANE
+7 E
-20 YSTNEYGANESLDHL
+20 YL

-45 QSVLGGLMLENR
+45 QSVLGGLLLENR
-57 AWDKVADVVDEHD
+57 AWDKIADVVEEED
-70 FYRQDHRLI
+70 FYRHDHRLI

-84 VLAESDKPLDIITL
+84 VLAERDKPLDIITL

-103 DRSELENAGGLAYLG
+103 DRDELENAGGLAYLG

-127 ANIRAYAEIVREKSV
+127 ANIKAYADIVREKSV
-142 LRQLISIGSEI
+142 LRQLISIGTEI
-153 SEDSFNA
+153 TEDAFNS
-160 GERPSKELL
+160 GDRLSKDLL
-169 DEAEKKI
+169 DDAERKV
-176 FEIAEQGNRQQDFKN
+176 FEIAEQGNRQKDFKN
-191 IKSLLKQTL
+191 IKSLLKQSL
-200 AHIDKLSKSDAK
+200 ATIDELSKSDST
-212 ITGAETG
+212 ITGASTG
-219 FTELDDMTS
+219 YTDLDEMTS
-228 GLQKGDLIIVAG
+228 GLQPGDLIIVAG
-240 RPAMGKTTFSMN
+240 RPSMGKTTFSMN

-258 INDKKPVA
+258 INDKKPIA
-266 IFSMEMPAEQLI
+266 IFSMEMPAEQLV
-278 LRMFASIGRV
+278 LRMFASMGRV
-288 PLNDIR
+288 PLNHIR

-309 VKTFGETQLFIDDT
+309 VKTFGETQIFIDDT
-323 AALSPTE
+323 PALSPTE
-330 IRAKCRRLAR
+330 IRAKARRLAR
-340 ENGPLGVIVI
+340 EHGQLGVIVI

-355 MQSGNKADNRA
+355 MQTGSASDNRA

-374 GLKQLA
+374 SLKALA
-380 KEMECPV
+380 KELKVPV

-421 IIMFIYRDE
+421 VIMFIYRDE

-459 TFTGKFTRFDNFMP
+459 TFTGKYTRFDNFMP
-473 DVYAPDFQG
+473 DVYAPERL

>member
-1 MSVIFP
+1 MSAILSP
-7 TPTDDDHNYGANE
+7 SNE
-20 YSTNEYGANESLDHL
+20 IEQL

-45 QSVLGGLMLENR
+45 QSVLGGLLLENR
-57 AWDKVADVVDEHD
+57 AWDKVADVVAEHD

-79 FRSIA
+79 FRSIET
-84 VLAESDKPLDIITL
+84 LAERDQPLDIITL
-98 SEWLK
+98 SAWLK
-103 DRSELENAGGLAYLG
+103 DRDELENAGGLAYLG

-127 ANIRAYAEIVREKSV
+127 ANIRAYAEIVREKSI

-153 SEDSFNA
+153 ADEAFNS

-169 DEAEKKI
+169 DEAERKV
-176 FEIAEQGNRQQDFKN
+176 FEIAEQGNRQQDFQN
-191 IKSLLKQTL
+191 IKGLLKSTL
-200 AHIDKLSKSDAK
+200 AKIDELSKTDATL
-212 ITGAETG
+212 TGAETG
-219 FTELDDMTS
+219 FTDLDNMTS

-240 RPAMGKTTFSMN
+240 RPSMGKTTFSMN

-309 VKTFGETQLFIDDT
+309 VKTFGETKLFIDDT
-323 AALSPTE
+323 AAMSPTE
-330 IRAKCRRLAR
+330 IRAKARRLAR
-340 ENGPLGVIVI
+340 EHGQIGCIVI

-355 MQSGNKADNRA
+355 MQASGKSDNRA
-366 AEISEISR
+366 AEVSEISR
-374 GLKQLA
+374 GLKALA
-380 KEMECPV
+380 KELECPV

-421 IIMFIYRDE
+421 VIMFIYRDE

-473 DVYAPDFQG
+473 EVYAPESY

>member
-1 MSVIFP
+1 MSAVFEP
-7 TPTDDDHNYGANE
+7 HNNLVE
-20 YSTNEYGANESLDHL
+20 DLNDLQQL

-45 QSVLGGLMLENR
+45 QSVLGGLLLENR

-84 VLAESDKPLDIITL
+84 VLAESDNPLDIITL
-98 SEWLK
+98 SNWLK
-103 DRSELENAGGLAYLG
+103 DRDELENAGGLAYLG

-127 ANIRAYAEIVREKSV
+127 ANIRAYAKIVREKSV
-142 LRQLISIGSEI
+142 LRQLISIGTEI
-153 SEDSFNA
+153 TDDGFNA
-160 GERPSKELL
+160 GDRPSKELL
-169 DEAEKKI
+169 DDAEKKI
-176 FEIAEQGNRQQDFKN
+176 FEIAEQGNRQQDFQN
-191 IKSLLKQTL
+191 IKNLLKSTL
-200 AHIDKLSKSDAK
+200 KTIEERGKSSDAL
-212 ITGAETG
+212 TGAETG
-219 FTELDDMTS
+219 YTDLDEKTS
-228 GLQKGDLIIVAG
+228 GLQNGDLIIVAG

-252 LAEFIA
+252 LAEFVA
-258 INDKKPVA
+258 INDKKAVA

-294 TGKIREEDWPRIGMA
+294 SGKIREEDWPRIGMA
-309 VKTFGETQLFIDDT
+309 VKTFGETKLFIDDT

-340 ENGPLGVIVI
+340 EHGNLGLVVI

-355 MQSGNKADNRA
+355 MQTGSQSDNRA

-430 VYNEDTPDKG
+430 VYNEDSPDKG

-453 IGKVRL
+453 IGTVRL
-459 TFTGKFTRFDNFMP
+459 TFTGKFTRFDNYMP
-473 DVYAPDFQG
+473 DVYAPPA